1 MQHLLNHSGGK
12 PAGEIKMAFVEKEVV
27 LKAISNKDAKYADA
41 DDIREGLV
49 SVAIVENVEERKNIN
64 GIWISTG
71 RTVTRATIYFKD
83 GRYTRTKSKHV
94 IATIGGLAVDPIN
107 IDNGFAV
114 IIADKVKFGKEPT
127 LYANGKTYDV
137 LTMTVGDE

>member
-1 MQHLLNHSGGK
+1 
-12 PAGEIKMAFVEKEVV
+12 MAAIEKEIV
-27 LKAISNKDAKYADA
+27 LKTISNKDAKYADA
-41 DDIREGLV
+41 DEIKEGLA
-49 SVAIVENVEERKNIN
+49 SVATIQNVDERKNIN
-64 GIWISTG
+64 GIWIGTG
-71 RTVTRATIYFKD
+71 RTVTRATIYFDD

-94 IATIGGLAVDPIN
+94 IATIGGLADDPIN

-114 IIADKVKFGKEPT
+114 VIADKVKFGKEPT

>member
-1 MQHLLNHSGGK
+1 
-12 PAGEIKMAFVEKEVV
+12 MAYIEKDMV

-41 DDIREGLV
+41 ADIREGIA

-71 RTVTRATIYFKD
+71 RTVTRATIYFED

-114 IIADKVKFGKEPT
+114 IIADKVKFGKAPT

>member
-1 MQHLLNHSGGK
+1 
-12 PAGEIKMAFVEKEVV
+12 MASIVKDMVLEV
-27 LKAISNKDAKYADA
+27 ISNKDTKYADA
-41 DDIREGLV
+41 DEIREGLAT
-49 SVAIVENVEERKNIN
+49 VATVENVEERKNIN

-71 RTVTRATIYFKD
+71 RTVTRATIYFND

-114 IIADKVKFGKEPT
+114 VIANKVKFGKEPT

-137 LTMTVGDE
+137 LTMTIGDE

>member
-1 MQHLLNHSGGK
+1 
-12 PAGEIKMAFVEKEVV
+12 MAFIEKEMV

-41 DDIREGLV
+41 DEIREGLA
-49 SVAIVENVEERKNIN
+49 SVATVENVEERKNIN
-64 GIWISTG
+64 GIWIGTG
-71 RTVTRATIYFKD
+71 RTVTRATIYFED
-83 GRYTRTKSKHV
+83 GRFTRTKSKHV
-94 IATIGGLAVDPIN
+94 IATIGGLADDPFN

-127 LYANGKTYDV
+127 LYANGKMYDV

>member
-1 MQHLLNHSGGK
+1 M
-12 PAGEIKMAFVEKEVV
+12 V

-41 DDIREGLV
+41 DDIREGFA
-49 SVAIVENVEERKNIN
+49 SVATVENVEERKNIN
-64 GIWISTG
+64 GIWIGTG
-71 RTVTRATIYFKD
+71 RTVTRATIYFDD

-94 IATIGGLAVDPIN
+94 IATIGGLADDPIN

-114 IIADKVKFGKEPT
+114 VIAAKIRFGKEPT

>member
-1 MQHLLNHSGGK
+1 MT
-12 PAGEIKMAFVEKEVV
+12 AIEKEMVM
-27 LKAISNKDAKYADA
+27 KAISNKDAKYADA
-41 DDIREGLV
+41 DDIREG
-49 SVAIVENVEERKNIN
+49 VATVATVQNIDERNNIS

-71 RTVTRATIYFKD
+71 RTVTRATIYFED

-94 IATIGGLAVDPIN
+94 IATIGGLADDPIN

-114 IIADKVKFGKEPT
+114 VIADKVKFGKAPT

-137 LTMTVGDE
+137 LTMTIGEE

>member
-1 MQHLLNHSGGK
+1 
-12 PAGEIKMAFVEKEVV
+12 MAAIEKEMV
-27 LKAISNKDAKYADA
+27 LEAISNKDAKYADA
-41 DDIREGLV
+41 DDIREGLAT
-49 SVAIVENVEERKNIN
+49 VATVQNVEERKNIN
-64 GIWISTG
+64 GVWIGTG

-94 IATIGGLAVDPIN
+94 IATIGGLADDPIN

-114 IIADKVKFGKEPT
+114 VINAKVKFGKEPT

-137 LTMTVGDE
+137 LTMTVGEE

>member
-1 MQHLLNHSGGK
+1 
-12 PAGEIKMAFVEKEVV
+12 MAVIEKELVQ
-27 LKAISNKDAKYADA
+27 KAISNKDAKYVDA
-41 DDIREGLV
+41 DEIKEGLA
-49 SVAIVENVEERKNIN
+49 SVATIQNVEERKNIN
-64 GIWISTG
+64 GIWIGTG
-71 RTVTRATIYFKD
+71 RTVTRATIYFDD

-94 IATIGGLAVDPIN
+94 IATIGGLADDPIN

-114 IIADKVKFGKEPT
+114 VIADKVKFGKEPT